1 MPTVLKTVIAICLLF
16 LTGSALANDTQ
27 KINTVKNIYKQATAI
42 SKKGGNGEILNAK
55 YATPKLA
62 ASIKQYNNYMKH
74 YDMSEGPDDCSD
86 SMPKLVEGNGYGLDN
101 AHTSRFYVDKNKRVV
116 AELTFKAYGG
126 GQPDVSKVAF
136 DLVCSSG
143 GCKVDDIIQM
153 SYGGSFRADVAKY
166 CR

>member
-16 LTGSALANDTQ
+16 LTESALANDTQ

-101 AHTSRFYVDKNKRVV
+101 AHTSRFYMDKNKRVV
-116 AELTFKAYGG
+116 AELTFKAYGEK
-126 GQPDVSKVAF
+126 PDVSKVAF
-136 DLVCSSG
+136 DLVCNSG
-143 GCKVDDIIQM
+143 SCKVDDIIQM
-153 SYGGSFRADVAKY
+153 SYGGSFRADVL
-166 CR
+166 